1 MLKSSDRQLA
11 NLSLFTLLF
20 LFTIIVALIYSHSE
34 KTFYAGDFAP
44 VYYHN
49 NTQLVVNAWRQSPIQ
64 AVVEIWQ
71 SLGRDHSQ
79 LFIIP
84 LLPLLLILGDSRVNF
99 ILSVGVVYLF
109 PLSLV
114 LGAIAPRL
122 IISKNP
128 QFTFWLTAFV
138 SLLVPATWL
147 PTLRGYPDAGGM
159 LAISGAIFLMLSSL
173 NLRRL
178 TRFLTSSHQELGRD
192 LYRQSLD
199 QDLDQEL
206 NQDLDKQDFY
216 DREISKP
223 LLNQISGGKVVII
236 GFLLGFAMLF
246 RRHFAY
252 ADLAF
257 IGGIVVQGLGAI
269 FVSQKRLLPQLL
281 LLGGKLTL
289 LCSIAFLTLIVPAQ
303 EFTIRALTTDFRS
316 LYAAWSLPFPE
327 IFWHYFNFYGGLT
340 WMLVI
345 AGFALG
351 IINRTIHIPSAIF
364 LITTGL
370 ISLINLLI
378 ILRYDSFQYTL
389 HLTPIVILGLVIL
402 FVSISHKFPHK
413 QQLIITTTAIY
424 LGINFLFMLTGLGKF
439 NLPLR
444 SLIAA
449 NYPPQVRQDYEQIQ
463 QLVTYLREIA
473 PNKEPIYVV
482 SSSAMDLLSRGVLAN
497 AEATMFDRQ
506 PLLNFLRPQSFDS
519 SSSYPLESL
528 LRAQYVVVPQVLEY
542 RFAVEQHRVARVA
555 HEIFTQEVNKW
566 ALAADFRPL
575 PRKFTLENGSGVTIY
590 QRLQP
595 TSLAVAVQTLGRMQQ
610 EIPIIPGGQEDWII
624 LSQFPLVFK
633 EQSPWVYQLTAHGG
647 YRSQP
652 PVTAMIFLTPLPPM
666 LRATGAIKF
675 LDPGCAGVAL
685 RLAVYDQAG
694 KVVNSTETLKSP
706 SFPPE
711 FFLTT
716 LTQGGRYLVLQVL
729 SPDNRNLID
738 RCTIEV
744 NDFNLGINLSR
755 SQ

>member
-1 MLKSSDRQLA
+1 MLKSSDRQLV
-11 NLSLFTLLF
+11 NLSLSTLLF

-49 NTQLVVNAWRQSPIQ
+49 NAQLVISAWRQSPLQ
-64 AVVEIWQ
+64 AVTEIWQ

-84 LLPLLLILGDSRVNF
+84 LLPLLLILGDSRANF
-99 ILSVGVVYLF
+99 ILSVGVIYLF

-114 LGAIAPRL
+114 IGAIAPRL
-122 IISKNP
+122 IITRNP

-138 SLLVPATWL
+138 SLLVPAIWL

-159 LAISGAIFLMLSSL
+159 LAISGATFLVLSSI
-173 NLRRL
+173 NIRKL
-178 TRFLTSSHQELGRD
+178 TRFLTSSP
-192 LYRQSLD
+192 
-199 QDLDQEL
+199 QDLDQNLYKQDLSQEL
-206 NQDLDKQDFY
+206 NQELDRDLYKQDFY

-236 GFLLGFAMLF
+236 GFLLGLAILF

-257 IGGIVVQGLGAI
+257 IGGIIVQGLGAI
-269 FVSQKRLLPQLL
+269 GVSQKRLVPQLL
-281 LLGGKLTL
+281 LLGGKLIL
-289 LCSIAFLTLIVPAQ
+289 LGSIAFLTLIVPAQ

-327 IFWHYFNFYGGLT
+327 IFRHYFNFYGGLT
-340 WMLVI
+340 WVLVI
-345 AGFALG
+345 AGFIFG
-351 IINRTIHIPSAIF
+351 IANRIVHIPSVIF
-364 LITTGL
+364 IITTGL

-389 HLTPIVILGLVIL
+389 HITPIVIWGLVIL
-402 FVSISHKFPHK
+402 FVSINLKFPTK
-413 QQLIITTTAIY
+413 QKLIVTTTGIY
-424 LGINFLFMLTGLGKF
+424 LGVNFLFMLTGLGKL

-449 NYPPQVRQDYEQIQ
+449 NYPPQVRQDYDQIQ

-473 PNKEPIYVV
+473 PNREPIYVV
-482 SSSAMDLLSRGVLAN
+482 SSSAMNLLSRGILAN
-497 AEATMFDRQ
+497 AEATIFDRQ
-506 PLLNFLRPQSFDS
+506 PILNFLKPQSFDS

-528 LRAQYVVVPQVLEY
+528 MKAKYVVVPKIMEY
-542 RFAVEQHRVARVA
+542 RFAVEQHQVAQVA
-555 HEIFTQEVNKW
+555 HEIFTKKIDKW

-575 PRKFTLENGSGVTIY
+575 PRTFTLENGSEVTIY

-595 TSLAVAVQTLGRMQQ
+595 TSLSVAVQTLGRMQQ
-610 EIPIIPGGQEDWII
+610 EIPTIPGGQEDWIT
-624 LSQFPLVFK
+624 LSQFPLTLQQ
-633 EQSPWVYQLTAHGG
+633 QSPLIYQLTAHAG

-652 PVTAMIFLTPLPPM
+652 PVTAMIFLTPLPTV
-666 LRATGAIKF
+666 LRATGVVKF
-675 LDPGCAGVAL
+675 IDPRCAGVAL

-694 KVVNSTETLKSP
+694 RVVSSTETLKSP

-716 LTQGGRYLVLQVL
+716 TTQGGKYLVWQVL
-729 SPDNRNLID
+729 SPDDRNLID
-738 RCTIEV
+738 RCTIEIK
-744 NDFNLGINLSR
+744 DFNLGLNLSR
-755 SQ
+755 S

>member
-20 LFTIIVALIYSHSE
+20 LFTMIVALIYSHSE

-49 NTQLVVNAWRQSPIQ
+49 NVQLVVNAWRQSPFQ
-64 AVVEIWQ
+64 AMVGIWQ

-79 LFIIP
+79 LFVIP

-122 IISKNP
+122 LITSNP

-147 PTLRGYPDAGGM
+147 PTLRGYPDAGGL
-159 LAISGAIFLMLSSL
+159 LAISGAIFLVVSASSL
-173 NLRRL
+173 SQN
-178 TRFLTSSHQELGRD
+178 SG
-192 LYRQSLD
+192 
-199 QDLDQEL
+199 
-206 NQDLDKQDFY
+206 
-216 DREISKP
+216 DRAIPLFRP
-223 LLNQISGGKVVII
+223 LLNQISGGKIVII

-257 IGGIVVQGLGAI
+257 ITGLIVQGIAAI
-269 FVSQKRLLPQLL
+269 FVSQKRLMPELL
-281 LLGGKLTL
+281 LLGGKLIL
-289 LCSIAFLTLIVPAQ
+289 LGSIAFLTLIVPAQ

-327 IFWHYFNFYGGLT
+327 IFWHYFNFYGGVT
-340 WMLVI
+340 WVLVI
-345 AGFALG
+345 TGFTWGISSRSIHLSSGIFIATMG
-351 IINRTIHIPSAIF
+351 II
-364 LITTGL
+364 
-370 ISLINLLI
+370 SLVNLLI

-389 HLTPIVILGLVIL
+389 HITPIIIWGLVFL
-402 FVSISHKFPHK
+402 FVSINRKFSNK
-413 QQLIITTTAIY
+413 RKLITTIAGIY
-424 LGINFLFMLTGLGKF
+424 LGVNFLFMLTGLGKF

-463 QLVTYLREIA
+463 QLVRYLREIA

-497 AEATMFDRQ
+497 AEATMFDRL
-506 PLLNFLRPQSFDS
+506 PILNFLRPQSFDS

-528 LRAQYVVVPQVLEY
+528 LKAQYVVVPQVMEY
-542 RFAVEQHRVARVA
+542 RFAVEQHRVARIT
-555 HEIFTQEVNKW
+555 HEIFTKEIDKW

-575 PRKFTLENGSGVTIY
+575 SRKFTLENGSGVTIY
-590 QRLQP
+590 QRLRP
-595 TSLAVAVQTLGRMQQ
+595 TSLDVAVQSLGRMQQ
-610 EIPIIPGGQEDWII
+610 EIPTIPGGQADWIT
-624 LSQFPLVFK
+624 LSQFPLTLQPK
-633 EQSPWVYQLTAHGG
+633 SPLIYQLTARAG

-652 PVTAMIFLTPLPPM
+652 PITAVIFLTPVPPI
-666 LRATGAIKF
+666 LRATGAVKF
-675 LDPGCAGVAL
+675 LDPRCGGVAL

-694 KVVNSTETLKSP
+694 KILSSTETLKSP

-711 FFLTT
+711 FFLATT
-716 LTQGGRYLVLQVL
+716 TQGGRYLVWQVL
-729 SPDNRNLID
+729 SPDDRNLID
-738 RCTIEV
+738 RCTIEI
-744 NDFNLGINLSR
+744 NDFNLGLNFSR